1 MTATTPVSEPQLFAN
16 RQNAQNSTGPRTDAG
31 KSRTR
36 LNGLRHGL
44 TGQTI
49 VMPYEDLQAYQL
61 FCTETT
67 ASLNPATDPER
78 ALAQTIA
85 DDTWRLNRSRAI
97 EENIFSL
104 GLATVGPEA
113 EIDAA
118 LNQAITFL
126 DHARE
131 IQLLTLYAGR
141 IARTIDKN
149 KRELQVLQTERRAF
163 RERELE
169 EAILLTQLE
178 QSKGG
183 IYDPSQD
190 AGGSHI
196 YTGIRDH
203 IASPLR
209 SVHSVNAGPAQLL
222 SRGMVGDPE
231 TYSVNGFGFSTAEL
245 TRIIHRRRRLAEA
258 RNLLSAPPSTLG
270 KAA

>member
-1 MTATTPVSEPQLFAN
+1 MPTTTTASEPQLLAN

-61 FCTETT
+61 FSAQMT

-97 EENIFSL
+97 EENIFAL
-104 GLATVGPEA
+104 GLQTAGPEQ

-118 LNQAITFL
+118 LNQAMTFL

-163 RERELE
+163 LDRELE

-178 QSKGG
+178 QSKGNV
-183 IYDPSQD
+183 YDPSREQ
-190 AGGSHI
+190 SQI
-196 YTGIRDH
+196 
-203 IASPLR
+203 
-209 SVHSVNAGPAQLL
+209 
-222 SRGMVGDPE
+222 
-231 TYSVNGFGFSTAEL
+231 GFGFSTAEL
-245 TRIIHRRRRLAEA
+245 TRIIDRRCRLAQA
-258 RNLLSAPPSTLG
+258 RNLPSSTQSTLR